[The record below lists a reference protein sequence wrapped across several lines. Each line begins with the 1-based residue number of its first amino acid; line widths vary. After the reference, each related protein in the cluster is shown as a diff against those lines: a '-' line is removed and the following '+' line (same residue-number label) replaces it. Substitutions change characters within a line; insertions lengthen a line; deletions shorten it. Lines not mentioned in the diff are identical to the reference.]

1 MLSPRIGPNSLTEK
15 FGPYRP
21 PVFPPSPEE
30 ENSSGAKIS
39 FPDKS
44 NHAACARFRLR
55 RKARPASLGLTLR
68 THALLHS
75 HSEDS
80 LRIVAL
86 ERQVRDLRARIV
98 QLDHDFKLKL
108 STPPLSP
115 PPLPADASA
124 AVPNKASLCLTIP
137 SFSVTSL
144 RSTPNAVTT
153 AFART
158 SCFAVNCARKVP
170 SAARH
175 LPLPWICCVLF
186 AWLAL
191 IGWWKALS
199 EHSGDVP
206 SVLRVDRDMEETLGV
221 EGLSSFVH
229 SLGFDPNPVYLP
241 LDRDEYLVDIAA
253 AARDL

>member
-1 MLSPRIGPNSLTEK
+1 MLSPRRPDSLTEK

-30 ENSSGAKIS
+30 EKSSGAKIS

-55 RKARPASLGLTLR
+55 RKARPASLTLR
-68 THALLHS
+68 TPAPLLS

-86 ERQVRDLRARIV
+86 EHQVRDLHARIV
-98 QLDHDFKLKL
+98 QLDHNFKLKL

-124 AVPNKASLCLTIP
+124 AVPNKASLCLTSP

-144 RSTPNAVTT
+144 RSTPDAVTT

-158 SCFAVNCARKVP
+158 SCFVVNCARKVP

-191 IGWWKALS
+191 IGWWKALF

-206 SVLRVDRDMEETLGV
+206 SVLRVDRDIEETLGI
-221 EGLSSFVH
+221 EGLSSFVR